1 MRYDTPWRRCSF
13 VSSLTR
19 GRSDGS
25 NDALMAFQGGEDKTV
40 SWRHPISP
48 VHNDVLG
55 MKRRLFALRIV
66 ASSLFFPLFLGA
78 ITIIW
83 TVRVSRSTIHEKG
96 PPPPRP
102 SRDPLFQ
109 RRLSFA
115 NHSRLSILDRNRGVL
130 VVLGVIVQT
139 FLINSSCS
147 SSSRSTWYL
156 RSTLA
161 LLHRKEAPDGSHAR
175 RDPYRD
181 NHSKNM
187 LRPAPSRVPS
197 LPTQSSQPLQEI
209 DFQATLVIV
218 YRIDPVF
225 PQSPSSPSISDLSG
239 SSPHPSRP
247 PTFDLHLAKTFP
259 PFHNQPCLPRRPPSR
274 PRALLSTTLS
284 RPSHLLLLPPI

>member
-96 PPPPRP
+96 PPPPSAEP
-102 SRDPLFQ
+102 
-109 RRLSFA
+109 
-115 NHSRLSILDRNRGVL
+115 
-130 VVLGVIVQT
+130 
-139 FLINSSCS
+139 
-147 SSSRSTWYL
+147 
-156 RSTLA
+156 
-161 LLHRKEAPDGSHAR
+161 
-175 RDPYRD
+175 
-181 NHSKNM
+181 
-187 LRPAPSRVPS
+187 
-197 LPTQSSQPLQEI
+197 
-209 DFQATLVIV
+209 
-218 YRIDPVF
+218 
-225 PQSPSSPSISDLSG
+225 
-239 SSPHPSRP
+239 
-247 PTFDLHLAKTFP
+247 
-259 PFHNQPCLPRRPPSR
+259 
-274 PRALLSTTLS
+274 
-284 RPSHLLLLPPI
+284 